1 MKQPIPAVRVA
12 RGRGSAHRPDIV
24 RAALATCALVALLAV
39 AIGFGSEWRLSA
51 LTQIFQAGAL
61 PPPADNPLTTGAMVF
76 VPDVGDDCRQNEI
89 DNATWQVR
97 EIGIVSC
104 REALSDQRR
113 GRAGSGSSSSRRIDI
128 IRDSFR
134 KTSP

>member
-1 MKQPIPAVRVA
+1 MKQPLPSSRVTIARRSA
-12 RGRGSAHRPDIV
+12 RGRDAV
-24 RAALATCALVALLAV
+24 RAVAAACVLVALLAV